1 MLSADLF
8 KDLCLSEEVP
18 FFFFFFLS
26 VVSVNLLNT
35 KLIFFTS
42 ITLDR
47 LSQLDPQI
55 TVLEIRLLFFIYF
68 FSTYAWTFYFGLN

>member
-35 KLIFFTS
+35 KLIFS
-42 ITLDR
+42 P
-47 LSQLDPQI
+47 QL
-55 TVLEIRLLFFIYF
+55 LL
-68 FSTYAWTFYFGLN
+68 TG

>member
-1 MLSADLF
+1 MMSADLF

-18 FFFFFFLS
+18 FIFILS
-26 VVSVNLLNT
+26 QCGICEPFKHKAN
-35 KLIFFTS
+35 FFTS